1 MVGKTGLPEASDS
14 DRIKAEREMYEK
26 ISDVLEHAKE
36 PMPINF
42 WSRP

>member
-14 DRIKAEREMYEK
+14 ERIKAEREMYEK
-26 ISDVLEHAKE
+26 TSDVSLQAKE